1 MRLFAAIPVTGTAE
15 EALRDLVS
23 RYRSQDWPVKW
34 VRPDGLHLTVK
45 FLGPV
50 ESAGV
55 PAIEAALAGASA
67 GTPRLPFSLRELGAF
82 PGFGR
87 ARVIW
92 AGLESDAALELM
104 VDRVERA
111 CAALGFPVEGRP
123 FRPHVTLGRVREGRR
138 LPEAAIATLEGAALP
153 PAEFLADR
161 LVLLESRPGPGG
173 SVYATLATFPLGT

>member
-1 MRLFAAIPVTGTAE
+1 MRLFTAIPVAGLVE
-15 EALRDLVS
+15 DALRELVA
-23 RYRSQDWPVKW
+23 RCRSQDWPVKW
-34 VRPDGLHLTVK
+34 VRPEGLHLTVK

-50 ESAGV
+50 EADRV
-55 PAIEAALAGASA
+55 AAIEAALAEASA

-92 AGLESDAALELM
+92 AGLESEAALELM

-111 CAALGFPVEGRP
+111 CGALGFPVEGRP

-138 LPEAAIATLEGAALP
+138 LPEAAIEALERAQLPAAD
-153 PAEFLADR
+153 FLADR
-161 LVLLESRPGPGG
+161 LVLFESRPGPGG
-173 SVYATLATFPLGT
+173 STYAARATFPLGT